1 MRCLITGIDDAG
13 RSCVVRERDV
23 VFAEIMPGLS
33 FDGLFKTIE
42 GPLPSRPDGRGD
54 LVDLGVAPGQCSW
67 LLSRTDAGGQV
78 TVHHTDTVDFDMVV
92 AGAVELV
99 LDDGPH
105 ALDTGDC
112 VVMTGVDHAWRAGA
126 DGCIISAI
134 AIGTPPR
141 E

>member
-1 MRCLITGIDDAG
+1 VRCLITGIDDAG

-23 VFAEIMPGLS
+23 VFAEIVPGLAV
-33 FDGLFKTIE
+33 DGLFKTIDS
-42 GPLPSRPDGRGD
+42 PLPSRPDGRGD
-54 LVDLGVAPGQCSW
+54 LVDLDIAPGQCSW
-67 LLSRTDAGGQV
+67 SLWRFDSGGQV

-99 LDDGPH
+99 LDDGSH

-126 DGCIISAI
+126 EGCVLSGI
-134 AIGTPPR
+134 AIGTTPR